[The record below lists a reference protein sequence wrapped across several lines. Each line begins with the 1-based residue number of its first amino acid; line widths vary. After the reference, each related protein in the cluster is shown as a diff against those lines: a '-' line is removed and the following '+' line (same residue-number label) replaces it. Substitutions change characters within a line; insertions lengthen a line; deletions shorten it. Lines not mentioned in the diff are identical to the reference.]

1 MPRRPFTNRR
11 ELEEHSFH
19 PAVLLAVPLC
29 ALFLNAYLPRIWQ
42 PLSILDLPLIIVL
55 YFSIAWRN
63 PIAGTLFGTVI
74 GLLQDLP
81 GNQFIGVNGIA
92 KSVLGYAAASIGLK
106 VDVENMVTRV
116 AMNFVFCLLQSA
128 LLYLIQSILLGQA
141 EAHPRWIHELIR
153 AAINSAVAI
162 PIFLLLDRTRMD
174 TVL

>member
-1 MPRRPFTNRR
+1 MARRLFTNRR

-29 ALFLNAYLPRIWQ
+29 ALFLHAYLPRVWQ
-42 PLSILDLPLIIVL
+42 PLGILDLPLIVVL

-63 PIAGTLFGTVI
+63 PIAGTLFGTVV

-81 GNQFIGVNGIA
+81 GNQFIGVNGIV

-106 VDVENMVTRV
+106 IDVENLITRV
-116 AMNFVFCLLQSA
+116 AMNFVFCLLQS
-128 LLYLIQSILLGQA
+128 LLLFAIQRLLLGQA
-141 EAHPRWIHELIR
+141 DGPPRWIHELLR
-153 AAINSAVAI
+153 AAINSAIAI

-174 TVL
+174 SVL